1 MFELTSQSIIPRV
14 PDCPN
19 AGGFVTFEGKVRNL
33 NEGREVRFLEYEAY
47 GEMAVLEGEKLV
59 AEAIEKFG
67 LSWAHVIH
75 RTGMLEIGE
84 AAVWIGCAAAHRQEA
99 FQACEFLID
108 ELKHRLPIWKKEHYV
123 DGPSEWVN
131 LNRPSAAQ
139 KTLPQDVF
147 ARQIMMPEIGPAG
160 QAALQQTSVLVV
172 GAGGLACGALPYLAG
187 AGIGSIGI
195 VEPDLVDM
203 SNLHRQILFG
213 SEDVG
218 RSKAQLAAGAV
229 RRLHPFTRVAAFE
242 ERLCEENAERLISGF
257 DIVIDGTDRFDAK
270 FLMND
275 TCQRLGK
282 PLVQASVH
290 RVDGYVQTIL
300 PGGPCLR
307 CQWEETPSDG
317 CVKTCAE
324 AGVLGVV
331 PGFFGI
337 LQAMEVVK
345 LITGF
350 GETLS
355 KSQLWADLNDLSF
368 RQISRPRRAGC
379 LCERSPLWQPKA
391 VTLSW
396 EVTAEQVQRWSKP
409 FICLDI
415 REETEPR
422 PQIQVG
428 QQEWRQTPMSK
439 FQPESALEGN
449 LDKLIVCASGI
460 RSARLVDQL
469 RGRGFDHVYSLKGGV
484 GATCKTILD

>member
-47 GEMAVLEGEKLV
+47 GEMAVLEGKKLV

-218 RSKAQLAAGAV
+218 RSKAQLAAAAI
-229 RRLHPFTRVAAFE
+229 RRIHPFTRVTAFE
-242 ERLCEENAERLISGF
+242 ERLCEENADRLMGGF
-257 DIVIDGTDRFDAK
+257 DIVIDCTDRFDAK

-282 PLVQASVH
+282 PLIQASIY
-290 RVDGYVQTIL
+290 RMDGYVQTIL

-307 CQWEETPSDG
+307 CHWKDTPEDG
-317 CVKTCAE
+317 CVMTCSE

-337 LQAMEVVK
+337 LQALEAIK
-345 LITGF
+345 LITGM
-350 GETLS
+350 GESLS
-355 KSQLWADLNDLSF
+355 HSQLWADLTDLSF
-368 RQISRPRRAGC
+368 QQISRTRREGC
-379 LCERSPLWQPKA
+379 LCESSSSWQPKA
-391 VTLSW
+391 VAQSW
-396 EVTAEQVQRWSKP
+396 EVSIEQVQRWSDP

-415 REETEPR
+415 REESESR
-422 PQIQVG
+422 PQMQLG
-428 QQEWRQTPMSK
+428 QQEWRQAPMST
-439 FQPESALEGN
+439 FQPTSVPKGN
-449 LDKLIVCASGI
+449 QNVLIVCVSGA

-469 RGRGFDHVYSLKGGV
+469 RGQGLDNVYSLTGGV
-484 GATCKTILD
+484 KKMPTKFKG